1 MGKLKNLEEIV
12 FKVGELRN
20 CSDTE
25 SVYDFEA
32 EFENYL
38 NYCKNF
44 NNYKI
49 IVNKNSHLYDVIKII
64 TFLNSYYQK
73 YLPYRGAA
81 ESVLPV
87 NMTKEE
93 KINSIRDFLID
104 LQRKSKIKDVIYITD
119 RYFCPN
125 FKTNETKYEY
135 LELIYEIFKELS
147 LKKII
152 LILPDRYN
160 RETYQLIKQ
169 KMEQN
174 NIILDF
180 KIHDFFHD
188 RFWIFSEEVGGFI
201 GGSLNG
207 LGVKYFLKTE
217 LCSEDS
223 KDIYDLVINI

>member
-1 MGKLKNLEEIV
+1 MTDYGDSLDSIS
-12 FKVGELRN
+12 
-20 CSDTE
+20 SDYKAAGYH
-25 SVYDFEA
+25 SKDI
-32 EFENYL
+32 YL
-38 NYCKNF
+38 NE
-44 NNYKI
+44 I
-49 IVNKNSHLYDVIKII
+49 I
-64 TFLNSYYQK
+64 
-73 YLPYRGAA
+73 
-81 ESVLPV
+81 
-87 NMTKEE
+87 
-93 KINSIRDFLID
+93 
-104 LQRKSKIKDVIYITD
+104 KIKDVIYITD